1 MREFIEIYNEHKEE
15 IKTFL
20 VETLHN
26 SGEVDAFALEKFG
39 NLFKHFKSLELIY
52 ILDKKT
58 LRQTSPNIFA
68 NKTDTH
74 ALDRDRSYLLDKTEF
89 DNDEIAITKPYIST
103 ATGNNCI
110 TLIKKEKD
118 HLLLL
123 DFDLSKL
130 LQRLGLIE
138 LNDRLNSM
146 TKFFYLLTGV
156 IMGLFSV
163 FIIGYAAVDF
173 VINFLFKL
181 KFDLDTIFKPIVALT
196 LGLAIFD
203 LAKTIL
209 EQEVFFKS
217 YSKKRAMEI
226 KVLTKFLISII
237 IALSIES
244 LMVVFKIAIDDFT
257 NMVNAL
263 YLITGVSLIIISL
276 AVFIYLTRHTQ
287 KS

>member
-1 MREFIEIYNEHKEE
+1 MREFIEIYNEHKDE

-26 SGEVDAFALEKFG
+26 SGEIDAFALEKFG

-52 ILDKKT
+52 ILDKKS
-58 LRQTSPNIFA
+58 LKQTSPNIYA
-68 NKTDTH
+68 NRTDKH

-89 DNDEIAITKPYIST
+89 DSDEIAITKPYIST

-138 LNDRLNSM
+138 LNTGLNRA

-156 IMGLFSV
+156 IMGLFSI
-163 FIIGYAAVDF
+163 FIVGYAAIDF
-173 VINFLFKL
+173 IINFLFKMQ
-181 KFDLDTIFKPIVALT
+181 FDLDTIFKPIVALT
-196 LGLAIFD
+196 IGLAIFD

-209 EQEVFFKS
+209 EQEIFFKS
-217 YSKKRAMEI
+217 RTDHAQDDT
-226 KVLTKFLISII
+226 KVFTKFLISII
-237 IALSIES
+237 IALSIEA
-244 LMVVFKIAIDDFT
+244 LMVVFKIALVDYTD
-257 NMVNAL
+257 MVNAL
-263 YLITGVSLIIISL
+263 YLILGVSLMIF
-276 AVFIYLTRHTQ
+276 AVGKYNDYVNPQ
-287 KS
+287 KK